1 MNALPARQG
10 RSNPRVVKK
19 TKGEVPSEKAGTS
32 GQCSQP
38 ATTYLFY
45 SQYRLAQNPRSIGT

>member
-1 MNALPARQG
+1 MNKFPHALV

-19 TKGEVPSEKAGTS
+19 TGVKVPSEKAGTS
-32 GQCSQP
+32 GQWSQP

-45 SQYRLAQNPRSIGT
+45 SQYRLALNREVLSG